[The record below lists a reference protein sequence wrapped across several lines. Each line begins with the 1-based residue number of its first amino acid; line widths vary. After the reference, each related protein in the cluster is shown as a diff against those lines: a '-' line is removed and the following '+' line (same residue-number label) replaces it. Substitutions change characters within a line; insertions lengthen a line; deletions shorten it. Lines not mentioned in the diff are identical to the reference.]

1 MKKTG
6 IFVCTAAVFLFA
18 AGSVFSQ
25 DDTSAGFSDDFSS
38 DFNTTGTAVSGS
50 STGSSAVTT
59 GGEAELNGRVY
70 VDEENSDGSKKS
82 FSDWD
87 AEATP
92 KGKLDIKYE
101 GSKTDVELK
110 LNFNEDVFTKYQADI
125 IDELTM
131 RAYLGDFTLEGGK
144 MKVVWG
150 KGDKLH
156 VLDNFNANNYTDF
169 LIPDYIDRRLA
180 EPMFRIVYNAPKN
193 IAQTS
198 SIRLEGIYT
207 PFMTADRY
215 ATSGRWTPASYTALS
230 KKVTQVEEN
239 KLAGAWASYVTAQST
254 YSTLASLASEYSAAA
269 SLYTL
274 TNYADTYKASYT
286 AAKAAYDAA
295 IKTALGK
302 PAEYTVTQAEE
313 NSAVTSAET
322 ALSESAEAYA
332 TTLSDVSA
340 FSADDLYPDMYQL
353 KYGQAGA
360 RLTATTGMVDWG
372 LSYYYGH
379 YKQPSVDWSGYITS
393 AVSNSGASL
402 VNPSLDYDRLQVFGT
417 EGAVT
422 LGGFNFRG
430 EFAYNLTDDVSGD
443 DPWTHNNSLGWV
455 FGFDKDLPVNN
466 ININIQ
472 TIGTYI
478 LKKDKLEDGTY
489 KAYDV
494 DYDENGIYS
503 NDKIVLNISDSYN
516 HEKVKPEVSI
526 IYGIERS
533 DFIVMPKI
541 TYRVADG
548 LDIIG
553 KGLYITNFDD
563 DSKSEFS
570 SFLNNS
576 FFQLGMKYTF

>member
-6 IFVCTAAVFLFA
+6 IILCTAAVFLFTA
-18 AGSVFSQ
+18 VSAFSQ
-25 DDTSAGFSDDFSS
+25 DDTAAGMSDDFGS

-70 VDEENSDGSKKS
+70 VDEEDADGSKKS

-239 KLAGAWASYVTAQST
+239 KLAGAWSSYVTAQST
-254 YSTLASLASEYSAAA
+254 YSTLASLYTEYQTAA
-269 SLYTL
+269 SIYDHTS
-274 TNYADTYKASYT
+274 NEYI

-295 IKTALGK
+295 LSNAGYADI
-302 PAEYTVTQAEE
+302 
-313 NSAVTSAET
+313 SSAET

-340 FSADDLYPDMYQL
+340 FSADDLYHADMYQL

-379 YKQPSVDWSGYITS
+379 YKQPSVDWSGYI
-393 AVSNSGASL
+393 
-402 VNPSLDYDRLQVFGT
+402 
-417 EGAVT
+417 
-422 LGGFNFRG
+422 
-430 EFAYNLTDDVSGD
+430 
-443 DPWTHNNSLGWV
+443 
-455 FGFDKDLPVNN
+455 
-466 ININIQ
+466 
-472 TIGTYI
+472 
-478 LKKDKLEDGTY
+478 
-489 KAYDV
+489 
-494 DYDENGIYS
+494 
-503 NDKIVLNISDSYN
+503 
-516 HEKVKPEVSI
+516 
-526 IYGIERS
+526 
-533 DFIVMPKI
+533 
-541 TYRVADG
+541 
-548 LDIIG
+548 
-553 KGLYITNFDD
+553 
-563 DSKSEFS
+563 
-570 SFLNNS
+570 
-576 FFQLGMKYTF
+576 

>member
-6 IFVCTAAVFLFA
+6 IIVCAAAAFLFA
-18 AGSVFSQ
+18 SGSAFSQ
-25 DDTSAGFSDDFSS
+25 DDTAAGFSDDFGSG
-38 DFNTTGTAVSGS
+38 FTTSGTAVSGS

-70 VDEENSDGSKKS
+70 VDEEDPDGSKKS

-87 AEATP
+87 GEATP

-156 VLDNFNANNYTDF
+156 VLDNFNANDYTDF

-180 EPMFRIVYNAPKN
+180 EPMLRIVYNAPKN

-230 KKVTQVEEN
+230 GKVTQVEKN
-239 KLAGAWASYVTAQST
+239 RLAGAWSSYVKAQST

-269 SLYTL
+269 ALAESDSS
-274 TNYADTYKASYT
+274 YAASYT
-286 AAKAAYDAA
+286 AAKKAYDDALTAA
-295 IKTALGK
+295 G
-302 PAEYTVTQAEE
+302 YTELEE
-313 NSAVTSAET
+313 GTAVTFAET
-322 ALSESAEAYA
+322 ALSNAAETYA
-332 TTLSDVSA
+332 ATLSSVSS
-340 FSADDLYPDMYQL
+340 FSSDDLYPDMYRL

-372 LSYYYGH
+372 LSYYCGH
-379 YKQPSVDWSGYITS
+379 YKQPSVDWTGYITS
-393 AVSNSGASL
+393 AVSNSGTSI
-402 VNPSLDYDRLQVFGT
+402 VNPSLDYDRLQVFGA

-443 DPWTHNNSLGWV
+443 DPWTHNNSIGWV

-466 ININIQ
+466 INVNIQ

-478 LKKDKLEDGTY
+478 LKKDQIEDGTY
-489 KAYDV
+489 KVYDA

-516 HEKVKPEVSI
+516 HEKVKPEISI

-541 TYRVADG
+541 TYTVADG
-548 LDIIG
+548 LDITG
-553 KGLYITNFDD
+553 KGLYIANFDD

>member
-1 MKKTG
+1 
-6 IFVCTAAVFLFA
+6 
-18 AGSVFSQ
+18 
-25 DDTSAGFSDDFSS
+25 
-38 DFNTTGTAVSGS
+38 
-50 STGSSAVTT
+50 
-59 GGEAELNGRVY
+59 
-70 VDEENSDGSKKS
+70 
-82 FSDWD
+82 
-87 AEATP
+87 
-92 KGKLDIKYE
+92 
-101 GSKTDVELK
+101 
-110 LNFNEDVFTKYQADI
+110 
-125 IDELTM
+125 
-131 RAYLGDFTLEGGK
+131 
-144 MKVVWG
+144 
-150 KGDKLH
+150 
-156 VLDNFNANNYTDF
+156 
-169 LIPDYIDRRLA
+169 
-180 EPMFRIVYNAPKN
+180 
-193 IAQTS
+193 
-198 SIRLEGIYT
+198 
-207 PFMTADRY
+207 
-215 ATSGRWTPASYTALS
+215 
-230 KKVTQVEEN
+230 
-239 KLAGAWASYVTAQST
+239 
-254 YSTLASLASEYSAAA
+254 
-269 SLYTL
+269 
-274 TNYADTYKASYT
+274 
-286 AAKAAYDAA
+286 
-295 IKTALGK
+295 
-302 PAEYTVTQAEE
+302 
-313 NSAVTSAET
+313 
-322 ALSESAEAYA
+322 
-332 TTLSDVSA
+332 
-340 FSADDLYPDMYQL
+340 MYRL

-402 VNPSLDYDRLQVFGT
+402 VNPSLDYDRLQVFGA

-443 DPWTHNNSLGWV
+443 EPWTHNNSIGWV

-466 ININIQ
+466 LNVNIQ

-478 LKKDKLEDGTY
+478 LNKDQIEDGTY

-541 TYRVADG
+541 TYTIADG

>member
-1 MKKTG
+1 MKKTD
-6 IFVCTAAVFLFA
+6 IILCTAAVFLFT
-18 AGSVFSQ
+18 AGSAFSQ
-25 DDTSAGFSDDFSS
+25 DDTAAGMSDDFGS

-70 VDEENSDGSKKS
+70 VDEEDADGSKKS

-156 VLDNFNANNYTDF
+156 VLDNFNANDYTDF

-239 KLAGAWASYVTAQST
+239 KLAGAWSSYVTAQST
-254 YSTLASLASEYSAAA
+254 YSTLASLYTEYQTAA
-269 SLYTL
+269 SIYDHTS
-274 TNYADTYKASYT
+274 NEYI

-295 IKTALGK
+295 LSNAGYADI
-302 PAEYTVTQAEE
+302 
-313 NSAVTSAET
+313 SSAET

-340 FSADDLYPDMYQL
+340 FSADDLYHADMYQL

-402 VNPSLDYDRLQVFGT
+402 VNPSLDYDRLQVFGA

-430 EFAYNLTDDVSGD
+430 EFAYNLTDDVAGD
-443 DPWTHNNSLGWV
+443 DPWTHNNSIGWV

-466 ININIQ
+466 INVNIQ
-472 TIGTYI
+472 TTGTYI
-478 LKKDKLEDGTY
+478 LKKDQIEDGTY
-489 KAYDV
+489 KAYDA

-541 TYRVADG
+541 TYTVGDG

-553 KGLYITNFDD
+553 KGLYITNFDE

>member
-1 MKKTG
+1 MKKTD
-6 IFVCTAAVFLFA
+6 IILCTAAVFLFT
-18 AGSVFSQ
+18 AGSAFSQ
-25 DDTSAGFSDDFSS
+25 DDTAAGMSDDFGS

-70 VDEENSDGSKKS
+70 VDEEDADGSKKS

-239 KLAGAWASYVTAQST
+239 KLAGAWSSYVTAQST
-254 YSTLASLASEYSAAA
+254 YSTLASLYTEYQTAA
-269 SLYTL
+269 SIYDHTS
-274 TNYADTYKASYT
+274 NEYI

-295 IKTALGK
+295 LSNAGYADI
-302 PAEYTVTQAEE
+302 
-313 NSAVTSAET
+313 SSAET

-340 FSADDLYPDMYQL
+340 FSADDLYHADMYQL

-402 VNPSLDYDRLQVFGT
+402 VNPSLDYDRLQVFGA

-430 EFAYNLTDDVSGD
+430 EFAYNLTDDVAGD
-443 DPWTHNNSLGWV
+443 DPWTHNNSIGWV

-466 ININIQ
+466 INVNIQ
-472 TIGTYI
+472 TTGTYI
-478 LKKDKLEDGTY
+478 LKKDQIEDGTY
-489 KAYDV
+489 KAYDA

-541 TYRVADG
+541 TYTVGDG

-553 KGLYITNFDD
+553 KGLYITNFDE